1 MILLRAS
8 TPSLSSQTAL
18 TTQLA
23 TLRKTNKLWP
33 SDPVHLRTHLYVPLE
48 ACRWNKASEVLVRG
62 PGEGQVTLTAKAG
75 HGSVRGDEA
84 LSDRDQ
90 HGPGAK
96 GKGKERAGTGGDGLS
111 GHRRSATEGDLAGR
125 SNMDMDLELGVGVES
140 GGWENEYGEWADSP
154 SKPNATVGT
163 SYPVEVLRSDSKDS
177 ADDKDGVVDN
187 GHDAEESTGPP
198 STGVRVLDV
207 VRIPASQLRFFP
219 RAQRPESTRSS
230 FESDLRRTSLTLTRR
245 ATVASSSTRARS
257 RQPSESG
264 PEIHHDLTTLPAAL
278 QPEPVK
284 PHKSTTVRIRPP
296 TNAPASGS
304 GSGGMGNG
312 LANRLSALFVV
323 PPPPIPGDPLLP
335 PRRPRPRV
343 SLDSARSSGLSS
355 PRRSRRSSV
364 ASSPR
369 QGGSVI
375 DELEMQV
382 QSRGSMETLK
392 DSRPNGHG
400 RLLVDLDEGKK
411 LD

>member
-1 MILLRAS
+1 
-8 TPSLSSQTAL
+8 
-18 TTQLA
+18 
-23 TLRKTNKLWP
+23 
-33 SDPVHLRTHLYVPLE
+33 
-48 ACRWNKASEVLVRG
+48 
-62 PGEGQVTLTAKAG
+62 
-75 HGSVRGDEA
+75 
-84 LSDRDQ
+84 
-90 HGPGAK
+90 
-96 GKGKERAGTGGDGLS
+96 
-111 GHRRSATEGDLAGR
+111 
-125 SNMDMDLELGVGVES
+125 MDMDLDLGVDPGS
-140 GGWENEYGEWADSP
+140 WENEYDEWADSP
-154 SKPNATVGT
+154 SKSNVSVGT
-163 SYPVEVLRSDSKDS
+163 SYPVDVLRSDSKDS
-177 ADDKDGVVDN
+177 EDDKEGVVDN
-187 GHDAEESTGPP
+187 IHHAEGSIGPP
-198 STGVRVLDV
+198 RTGVRVLDV

-219 RAQRPESTRSS
+219 RAQRPESSRSS

-245 ATVASSSTRARS
+245 ATVASSSTSARS

-284 PHKSTTVRIRPP
+284 SHKSTTVRIRPP
-296 TNAPASGS
+296 TNAPTPGS
-304 GSGGMGNG
+304 GSGGKGNG

-335 PRRPRPRV
+335 PRKPRPRV

-392 DSRPNGHG
+392 DSRPNGNG